1 MENTCSEINPKEIYE
16 RLNQR
21 YLDFT
26 LSTICRENKK
36 LYDELSNEFSKEGML
51 FRDLIVQVH
60 PQYEVGDKPLSDVGF
75 DKKFVEFIKLSTPL
89 KKPYVHQ
96 LEGWKRLNNRE
107 SCVIATGTGSGKTET
122 FMMPILQY
130 CVNNKHEGIQ
140 VILIYPLKA
149 LAKDQ
154 KIRLDEYLSDVNKLY
169 NSNITCG
176 VFDGDLTPQKK
187 KEMVENPPNI
197 LITNYVMLE
206 RILIDPNYS
215 KLLNNA
221 NVKYIVLDEI
231 HYYSGAQGIDV
242 SLLMRRLQF
251 HLSLIQNIDNI
262 QYVGTS
268 ATLGEPNSKEVLDF
282 LKRLFNYE
290 FKPENIISPKYSED
304 FKNNPLNK
312 PTKLKDLD
320 GKNINLDNL
329 VIRAHAFYRAPPNI
343 YRCLKCGKLHSIPTE
358 VCECGS
364 DLIFEISTCRNCGEE
379 YYVYRYD
386 KNSSPATYN
395 QLRRAP
401 LKEYKG
407 DSEEYGELIISKEN
421 HDNSIELKL
430 CESCHSIHN
439 NTASK
444 CKSCNSTKFLTIYS
458 IEKGNNRRNLKGT
471 VNNKYCPKCGFDG
484 HAHKVIRSVS
494 DLSDEYCSMVLF
506 DEAFLALPESDKK
519 RKLLVF
525 TDNVQRA
532 SRFARLV
539 EEYHLEKIIRKKL
552 YDKVKELRKPKKIK
566 KIVQDIIDELE
577 DELDISNYETQFKSI
592 LYNELLAKGSN
603 VNTLANKGIFKINL
617 VDDKIPNNYK
627 SNILNAVVDTFIEKR
642 QIREY
647 YELIMDEE
655 ESYERRGFLTDDDLK
670 NRAYSKCYGVSLR
683 NDRSADKT
691 NKLKK
696 IDEVL
701 EVLYDE
707 QIIIREDNK
716 YFLRGN
722 YLEVIKLKEL
732 FDDEYLREWGNYKD
746 LPLLISAVDTGK
758 TSAEERKNI
767 EASFKKDKVNSINFL
782 VATPTL
788 ELGIDIGDLN
798 MVGLLYSPPSPA
810 QYVQRIGRCGR
821 RGYSSMGITFFS
833 KNAIDANY
841 YEKVIDLILGN
852 IKPPSFSIDLE
863 LPLSKSFFSL
873 FMHYLLNKTKFI
885 DEIAPNKWENIQT
898 WESLFESKIKLLWK
912 KYELGFYDFLE
923 NYFEITGIDRSKCE
937 LVDEWI
943 EKFEEFID
951 FQRRITKESKNKGIR
966 KQNIYNY
973 FQEAGLLPDYAFGS
987 GGPKLIIKSQSDNT
1001 IRDIIMGYRLEEICP
1016 PSTLDHGKARYTCEK
1031 IWMGNALKTVALE
1044 FKECKSCNNNIIFTK
1059 PETNK
1064 CPLCGS
1070 QLIKANR
1077 KIKEP
1082 RIIEG
1087 KKSYVKKPR
1096 KVIFEKRVFDLPED
1110 LKVKGMV
1117 SPPFSCEVG
1126 SFFYT
1131 GVRGG
1136 YAKSCV
1142 YCENCGR
1149 ITFRGDEKCCKYS
1162 KITDP
1167 SFIGTGKTILG
1178 TKFKTRGVIVNIP
1191 KNAHRKTLLNALIA
1205 AAVLEAGC
1213 ESGEIEGI
1221 EDAIDGK
1228 FLIFDNVEG
1237 GVGFVDVIHNRFKD
1251 VLETAKRLCEM
1262 DCCQNGCIKCIGSYW
1277 RQHEI
1282 PMLRKRDIIKDLDEM
1297 IKNYYIK
1304 IQ

>member
-1 MENTCSEINPKEIYE
+1 MENTRSKINSKKIYEIYE
-16 RLNQR
+16 KLNQR

-26 LSTICRENKK
+26 LSTTCRKNKK
-36 LYDELSNEFSKEGML
+36 LYEELSKEFSKEGVL

-60 PQYEVGDKPLSDVGF
+60 PQYKTGDKLLSDVGF
-75 DKKFVEFIKLSTPL
+75 DEKFVGFIKSATPL

-96 LEGWKRLNNRE
+96 LEGWGHLNHGE

-130 CVNNKHEGIQ
+130 CINNEHKGVQ

-154 KIRLDEYLSDVNKLY
+154 KIRLDCYLSNVNNLY
-169 NSNITCG
+169 NTNITCG
-176 VFDGDLTPQKK
+176 VFDGDLSPQER
-187 KEMVENPPNI
+187 KEMIENPPNI

-206 RILIDPNYS
+206 RILIDPHYS

-221 NVKYIVLDEI
+221 NIKYLVLDEI

-251 HLSLIQNIDNI
+251 HLSLIQDIDNI

-268 ATLGEPNSKEVLDF
+268 ATLGAPNSKEVSDF
-282 LKRLFNYE
+282 LKRLFNYDI
-290 FKPENIISPKYSED
+290 KSENIISPKYSED

-320 GKNINLDNL
+320 GKNIDLNNI

-343 YRCLKCGKLHSIPTE
+343 YRCLKCGKLHITPTE
-358 VCECGS
+358 TCECGS
-364 DLIFEISTCRNCGEE
+364 NLIFEIATCRNCGEE
-379 YYVYRYD
+379 YYVYRFSKD
-386 KNSSPATYN
+386 SAPATYN
-395 QLRRAP
+395 QIRRAP
-401 LKEYKG
+401 LKKYQG
-407 DSEEYGELIISKEN
+407 NTEEYGKLVISKEN

-430 CESCHSIHN
+430 CESCHSIHK
-439 NTASK
+439 TASK
-444 CKSCNSTKFLTIYS
+444 CKICGSTKFLTIYS
-458 IEKGNNRRNLKGT
+458 IEKGSRTTRHLKKSI
-471 VNNKYCPKCGFDG
+471 NDKYCPKCGFDG
-484 HAHKVIRSVS
+484 HAHEVIRSIG
-494 DLSDEYCSMVLF
+494 DLSDEYCSKVLF
-506 DEAFLALPESDKK
+506 DEAFLALPEPDKK

-552 YDKVKELRKPKKIK
+552 YDEIKELRKPKKIR

-577 DELDISNYETQFKSI
+577 DEMDISNYETQFKSI

-603 VNTLANKGIFKINL
+603 VNALANKGIFKINL
-617 VDDKIPNNYK
+617 VDDKIPTDYK
-627 SNILNAVVDTFIEKR
+627 NSTMLNAVIDTFIEKR
-642 QIREY
+642 QIKEY
-647 YELIMDEE
+647 YSLIMEGEE
-655 ESYERRGFLTDDDLK
+655 NYEMNGFFTDDDLK
-670 NRAYSKCYGVSLR
+670 NRIYKKCYGVALR
-683 NDRSADKT
+683 YDNDNNRT
-691 NKLKK
+691 NKLRR
-696 IDEVL
+696 IGEL
-701 EVLYDE
+701 LGILYDE

-716 YFLRGN
+716 YLMRGN
-722 YLEVIKLKEL
+722 YLEVVKLKEL
-732 FDDEYLREWGNYKD
+732 SEEYLNEWDNYEN
-746 LPLLISAVDTGK
+746 LSLLISAVDTGK
-758 TSAEERKNI
+758 TSAEERKYI
-767 EASFKKDKVNSINFL
+767 ESSFKKDKVNSINCL

-798 MVGLLYSPPSPA
+798 MVGLLHSPPSPA

-821 RGYSSMGITFFS
+821 RGSSSIGITFFS

-841 YEKVIDLILGN
+841 YEKAIDLILGN

-873 FMHYLLNKTKFI
+873 FMYYLLNETKFI
-885 DEIAPNKWENIQT
+885 DEITPKKWDNVQT

-912 KYELGFYDFLE
+912 KYELGFYNFLE
-923 NYFEITGIDRSKCE
+923 NYFEITNIDRSECE
-937 LVDEWI
+937 LVDVWI
-943 EKFEEFID
+943 EKFEEFIE
-951 FQRRITKESKNKGIR
+951 FQKRITKEGKNRNLR

-987 GGPKLIIKSQSDNT
+987 GGPKLIIKSKSDNT
-1001 IRDIIMGYRLEEICP
+1001 IKDIIMGYRLEEICP

-1031 IWMGNALKTVALE
+1031 IWMRNALKTVASK

-1059 PETNK
+1059 PGINK

-1070 QLIKANR
+1070 PLIQVDR
-1077 KIKEP
+1077 EIKEP

-1096 KVIFEKRVFDLPED
+1096 KVAFEKRVFDLPEN
-1110 LKVKGMV
+1110 LKANGLV
-1117 SPPFSCEVG
+1117 SQPFSCEVG
-1126 SFFYT
+1126 SFFLT

-1136 YAKSCV
+1136 ETKPCV

-1149 ITFRGDEKCCKYS
+1149 ITFREDEKCCRYS
-1162 KITDP
+1162 RGINP
-1167 SFIGTGKTILG
+1167 SFTGTGRTIIG

-1191 KNAHRKTLLNALIA
+1191 NAHRKTLLNALIA

-1213 ESGEIEGI
+1213 EPGEIDGI
-1221 EDAIDGK
+1221 EDAVDGK
-1228 FLIFDNVEG
+1228 LLLFDNVEG
-1237 GVGFVDVIHNRFKD
+1237 GVGFVDVIYNRLKD
-1251 VLETAKRLCEM
+1251 VLKTAKRLCEM

-1282 PMLRKRDIIKDLDEM
+1282 PMLRKREAITNLDKM
-1297 IKNYYIK
+1297 INKL
-1304 IQ
+1304 